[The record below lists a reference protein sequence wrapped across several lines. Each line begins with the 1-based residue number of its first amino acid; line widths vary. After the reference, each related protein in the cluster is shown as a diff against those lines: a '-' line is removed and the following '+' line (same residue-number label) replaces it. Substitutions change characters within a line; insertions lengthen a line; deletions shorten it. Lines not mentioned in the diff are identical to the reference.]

1 MLTWVFATRIFII
14 SFPLRAVLVM
24 PIDRELENYCIES
37 PDGKPLASASY
48 DGTVKL
54 WDASLR
60 AILQILEVSAIV
72 QTLSFSD
79 NGTFIRTEDPY
90 MPHFALISY
99 LILGQFF
106 RTLSLS
112 SPNR

>member
-79 NGTFIRTEDPY
+79 NGTFIRTKDPY